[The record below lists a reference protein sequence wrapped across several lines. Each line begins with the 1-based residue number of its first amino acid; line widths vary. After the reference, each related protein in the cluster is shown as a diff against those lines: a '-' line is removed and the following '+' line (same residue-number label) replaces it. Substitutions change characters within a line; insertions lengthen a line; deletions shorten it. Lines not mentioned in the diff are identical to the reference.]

1 MTDQAPTPPQWGQ
14 APTIPPPPSGLM
26 RNPTLPGAI
35 MAGLGGLLIIVGS
48 FLPWL
53 TATAPLVGTINVNG
67 MQGGG
72 DGIITLVLGV
82 LTVLIAA
89 VGVAAMPDVVR
100 LSIITGVITVA
111 VAIYDYNSVQE
122 RIAEMKTAAKP
133 TGDLGFDIPIIANV
147 GAGIYV
153 LFVGAAFAILGG
165 LVVRKAS

>member
-35 MAGLGGLLIIVGS
+35 MAGLGGLLITVGS

-53 TATAPLVGTINVNG
+53 TATAPLVGTMNVNG

-89 VGVAAMPDVVR
+89 VGVTAMPDVLR
-100 LSIITGVITVA
+100 LSIITGVITVV
-111 VAIYDYNSVQE
+111 VAILAYNQAQDKISGAKQ
-122 RIAEMKTAAKP
+122 AA
-133 TGDLGFDIPIIANV
+133 GEFSGMFIANV

-153 LFVGAAFAILGG
+153 LFVGAGFAILGG
-165 LVVRKAS
+165 LLVRKAA